1 MSDSRKEKRRYERH
15 DYPLQIEYVLE
26 QQKNGPTVHK
36 GVTVNISTAG
46 LGAYVLDP
54 LFVGQRVIIRTGLPF
69 DKKLAIICWITEK
82 NTSFYSAGM
91 KFI

>member
-1 MSDSRKEKRRYERH
+1 MSHTRKEKRRHERH

-26 QQKNGPTVHK
+26 QQKNGETVHR
-36 GVTVNISTAG
+36 GVTVNISAAG

-54 LFVGQRVIIRTGLPF
+54 LPVGERVIIKAGLPVVQR
-69 DKKLAIICWITEK
+69 LAMICWIAEK
-82 NTSFYSAGM
+82 SASFYSAGM

>member
-1 MSDSRKEKRRYERH
+1 MSYTGQEKRRHERH

-26 QQKNGPTVHK
+26 QKKNGESVHR

-46 LGAYVLDP
+46 VGAYVLDP
-54 LFVGQRVIIRTGLPF
+54 LSVGQRVIIRTGLPF
-69 DKKLAIICWITEK
+69 DQKLAVICWITEK